1 MDNTL
6 IYILGGWHG
15 EDSLYFLNKGF
26 KVVCV
31 EANPDCVVII
41 KRNCKSFLESG
52 QLILIEKCINMLE
65 GEIDFFC
72 SKYDIWSSCH
82 KEISNRE
89 TEQRKIV
96 KVDTVNLQDLFDTYG
111 VPVYCKIDIE
121 GEDHTAIK
129 MMVDKPKF
137 ISAES
142 ECIGNIEQKTDNDIL
157 NVLNAMKDAGYTKF
171 YLIEQTSHVSLGIDI
186 ISVLE
191 NKTDIQWISYD
202 KLKYLLLKESYSHN
216 GKIWSYWKD
225 ILATF

>member
-15 EDSLYFLNKGF
+15 EDSLHFLNKGF

-31 EANPDCVVII
+31 EANPDCVDII

-52 QLILIEKCINMLE
+52 QLILIEKCISMLE

-89 TEQRKIV
+89 TEQKKIV

-121 GEDHTAIK
+121 GEDHTAIR

-142 ECIGNIEQKTDNDIL
+142 ECVGNITKKTDDDIL
-157 NVLNAMKDAGYTKF
+157 KVLNAMKDAGYAKF
-171 YLIEQTSHVSLGIDI
+171 YLIEQTSNVSLGVDI
-186 ISVLE
+186 ISVLDD
-191 NKTDIQWISYD
+191 KTDIQWISYD
-202 KLKYLLLKESYSHN
+202 KLKDLLLQESSNHN

-225 ILATF
+225 ILATI